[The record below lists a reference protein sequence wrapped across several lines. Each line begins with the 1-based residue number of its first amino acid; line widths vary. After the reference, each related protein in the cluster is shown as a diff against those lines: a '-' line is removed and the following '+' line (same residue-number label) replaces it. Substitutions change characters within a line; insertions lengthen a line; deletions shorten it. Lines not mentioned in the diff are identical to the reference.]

1 MKKIR
6 PSLKQRAVWWM
17 NSYIE
22 TSDIESLSKV
32 KRNVS
37 NIIKILMRINR
48 KLFLKQTFNDN
59 NNNNNNNNKIIIL
72 SS

>member
-1 MKKIR
+1 
-6 PSLKQRAVWWM
+6 M

-59 NNNNNNNNKIIIL
+59 NNNNNNNNNNKIIIL